1 MQCLLLAPKELGLRR
16 EVIEVPS
23 NKTIC
28 MGMKRKPRVYDLKR
42 LQRKL
47 VNVGF
52 TIWQSGFR
60 ILVKST
66 WQNSQI
72 AAN

>member
-1 MQCLLLAPKELGLRR
+1 MLLASKELGLRM
-16 EVIEVPS
+16 EVIEVHS
-23 NKTIC
+23 TKLYV
-28 MGMKRKPRVYDLKR
+28 MGVKRKPRVYDLKP

>member
-1 MQCLLLAPKELGLRR
+1 LSLASKELGLRM
-16 EVIEVPS
+16 EVIEVHS

-28 MGMKRKPRVYDLKR
+28 MGIKRKPRVYDLKR
-42 LQRKL
+42 LQGKL

-52 TIWQSGFR
+52 TIWQSRFR

-72 AAN
+72 GAN